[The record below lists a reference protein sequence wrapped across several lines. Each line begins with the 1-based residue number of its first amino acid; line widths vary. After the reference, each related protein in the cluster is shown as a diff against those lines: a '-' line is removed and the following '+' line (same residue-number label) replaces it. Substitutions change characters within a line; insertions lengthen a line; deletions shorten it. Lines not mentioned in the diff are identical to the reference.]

1 MTDAELE
8 LLIDRAA
15 KKGAQEALRSIGLHD
30 DDAIHDVR
38 ELRELLDA
46 WRDAKKTVANT
57 VAKTLTIAFL
67 SMLAIGAYI
76 KWGGNEQ

>member
-46 WRDAKKTVANT
+46 WRDAKKTVTNT
-57 VAKTLTIAFL
+57 ITKALTIAFL

-76 KWGGNEQ
+76 RWGGNGQ

>member
-46 WRDAKKTVANT
+46 WRDAKKTVTNT
-57 VAKTLTIAFL
+57 ITKTLTIAFL
-67 SMLAIGAYI
+67 SILAIGAYI
-76 KWGGNEQ
+76 RWGGNGQ